1 MEVLRKWDVTLSDE
15 EEEKIKNE
23 VFGPEWENVVG
34 PLGTISVSQS
44 IEFMNT
50 MINILKG
57 ET

>member
-34 PLGTISVSQS
+34 PLGTISVS
-44 IEFMNT
+44 
-50 MINILKG
+50 
-57 ET
+57 